1 MLYQYLTKTLKDTME
16 TKDNKFTTVHDDFF
30 GNVVGTIV
38 QTIKNVAPKPATDY
52 VAEWSIGVG
61 NE

>member
-1 MLYQYLTKTLKDTME
+1 ME

-52 VAEWSIGVG
+52 VDEWSIGAG
-61 NE
+61 NK